1 MDFPCAR
8 SAWRGEAEAY
18 LPCAGSTGSRV
29 HVYRWVW
36 RGDDV
41 LPTITDDFFKQVTLL
56 LRSALASRW
65 WGVTYGRGHR

>member
-56 LRSALASRW
+56 LRAARASRALTRW
-65 WGVTYGRGHR
+65 WYVGGV